1 MKPVTLSMKGFRSY
15 PESATIDFAGKGL
28 TAVLGDTGAGKSSI
42 LEGVTFALFNKSSW
56 DGRETKP
63 LIADKASVG
72 SVELTF
78 IHGGVRWRVHRTIH
92 ATNPNAGRH
101 HLKNLDT
108 GEEVDGATAVTKR
121 IEGILQLGY
130 DTFLRVGLLPQ
141 GKFDQLLTSKA
152 SERKRHLRELFGAE
166 SLVKVQETARDRA
179 TELAKLLATA
189 TEKRKGMWP
198 DPAQTAA
205 EYGSKASVAEA
216 LADQLDTTIGT
227 ISALQETVSAAHAAA
242 IAARTATDNL
252 AEGIVHEAIPTLDKL
267 GPIADRIGQQ
277 RASLEESAAEID
289 TREQSLVEQIRLREQ
304 AGEGLSSLGNAEGI
318 LARLVERAE
327 GHRQEQRSLDDRTT
341 SLAEE
346 SSQIAA
352 DEAELNER
360 SEKTQPLID
369 AADTAAA
376 VGDDVRSRANE
387 LRMKVREA
395 LEAAFHVA
403 ETTNARQE
411 ANDELARAN
420 KLFADLTQE
429 LVAAKDAVTRAEA
442 RKSALELQN
451 RAALIAA
458 DIHPGDD
465 CPVCHQQ
472 VPDPF
477 EAGGTATSDEIRK
490 VQTALG
496 EATALREKISDDIA
510 DAKAAVASAER
521 TVSISAK
528 KHRDAELEAQR
539 SADASCTQLKEF
551 AAAAGEVGGHFDAA
565 ASWATLTAA
574 LQLAVLP
581 SDSAPYKTAAN
592 PIIEAIATCETAVA
606 ADVNLRRDRASQ
618 ATIGIDADRK
628 ALVDRQKAHIS
639 RVDEVQQ
646 AEARENAAVALTAAE
661 INGLPVGPRNM
672 LPSEVIDITADSV
685 HEATTAVA
693 ASKAE
698 MESLTESLERVRREA
713 ADVLN
718 QQRRLDQEVN
728 QLLDNPLSDLRNA
741 LGNWA
746 RALGRAVDY
755 LEDGDCLIPDAPKG
769 RGIGDAR
776 EFVARLNDATAAANS
791 KLTGACAAHTLVANN
806 AIASIKVE
814 VEKLP
819 DIPEIAE
826 TVDWNTSQAV
836 RPLIVAMANA
846 RKDAER
852 LRAAQGEATAQ
863 VQQAADLD
871 FAIAAGQARH
881 AALEVLKKELVDAKF
896 LGHLTTLNTK
906 TLLGIAS
913 SLLGKLTEDQFGF
926 APNCDIVSRGSQ
938 VAHSA
943 NRLSG
948 GEKFLASLAL
958 ALALAELHSLS
969 GPRLGSLF
977 LDEGFATLDTEALH
991 SALEVLRAQTGE
1003 DRMVMVISHLHA
1015 VAEAVDDVLWVE
1027 RPTGG
1032 SSTARWLTV
1041 DERDALINADLA
1053 SGLQS
1058 LT

>member
-101 HLKNLDT
+101 HLKNLDS

-179 TELAKLLATA
+179 TDLAKLLATA
-189 TEKRKGMWP
+189 TEKRKGMWR

-267 GPIADRIGQQ
+267 GPIAERIGQQ
-277 RASLEESAAEID
+277 RASLVESAAEID
-289 TREQSLVEQIRLREQ
+289 TREQSVVEQIRLREQ
-304 AGEGLSSLGNAEGI
+304 AGEGLSSLGNAAGI

-327 GHRQEQRSLDDRTT
+327 GHRQERRSLDDRTT
-341 SLAEE
+341 TLAEE

-429 LVAAKDAVTRAEA
+429 LVAAKDAVTLAEA

-496 EATALREKISDDIA
+496 KATALREKISDDIA

-551 AAAAGEVGGHFDAA
+551 AAAAGKVGGYFDAE
-565 ASWATLTAA
+565 SWATLTAA

-581 SDSAPYKTAAN
+581 SDSAPDKTATD

-606 ADVNLRRDRASQ
+606 ADVNLQRDRASQ

-628 ALVDRQKAHIS
+628 ALVDRQKAHVS

-646 AEARENAAVALTAAE
+646 AEARENAAVARTAAE
-661 INGLPVGPRNM
+661 INGLPVGLRNM
-672 LPSEVIDITADSV
+672 LPSEVIDITAESV
-685 HEATTAVA
+685 REATAAVA
-693 ASKAE
+693 ASNAE
-698 MESLTESLERVRREA
+698 MESLAESLERVRREA
-713 ADVLN
+713 AHVLN
-718 QQRRLDQEVN
+718 QQRRLDQEAN

-755 LEDGDCLIPDAPKG
+755 LEDGHCLIPDAPKG
-769 RGIGDAR
+769 LGIGDAR

-791 KLTGACAAHTLVANN
+791 KLTGASAAHTLVANN
-806 AIASIKVE
+806 AVASIKVE

-819 DIPEIAE
+819 DIPEVAA
-826 TVDWNTSQAV
+826 TVDWTVSQAV

-852 LRAAQGEATAQ
+852 LRAAQGEAAAQ

-881 AALEVLKKELVDAKF
+881 AALEVLKRELVDAKF

-913 SLLGKLTEDQFGF
+913 SLLGKLTEEQFGF

-991 SALEVLRAQTGE
+991 SALEVLRTQTGE

-1015 VAEAVDDVLWVE
+1015 VAEAVDEVLWVE